1 MNSARNFFNST
12 GFVGAVVIAAASLL
26 TYVFMLPNEDVHRF
40 TRGDDPVAVFAAV
53 VAPVVFFTW
62 LYFLPKG
69 AIREFFKG
77 PGFVGL
83 LAIAFT
89 ISLTYLFI
97 TA

>member
-1 MNSARNFFNST
+1 MNSARTFFNSA
-12 GFVGAVVIAAASLL
+12 GFVGAAAFAALSLL
-26 TYVFMLPNEDVHRF
+26 TYVFVLPNTDVHRF
-40 TRGDDPVAVFAAV
+40 TRGDDPVAVVAAV
-53 VAPVVFFTW
+53 VAPVVFLAW

-83 LAIAFT
+83 LAVAFT
-89 ISLTYLFI
+89 VLLMHLFI